1 MIFVS
6 SPLDYQGKKKKTKVH
21 KKWLDSD
28 CLSLRKQLNLLSNKK
43 HRNPFDSNLRHD
55 YHLAKKNFKKLIK
68 HKKLKLF
75 NSRIDDLTQN
85 KDNQKFWTFLKTF
98 KENQTSPSNNQ
109 DIPVDNLFKQFK
121 QLHLHSDPS
130 SVLLDQI
137 SFKENLSNLKQKTS
151 TTF

>member
-1 MIFVS
+1 M
-6 SPLDYQGKKKKTKVH
+6 
-21 KKWLDSD
+21 
-28 CLSLRKQLNLLSNKK
+28 
-43 HRNPFDSNLRHD
+43 
-55 YHLAKKNFKKLIK
+55 K

-121 QLHLHSDPS
+121 QLHSDSDPS

-137 SFKENLSNLKQKTS
+137 SFKENLSNLKQKTP